1 MEIGYASRM
10 TCPYVTNDIRS
21 VLVSPASTRG
31 GDSFS
36 GLAWSPKPTGLMW
49 IARGHH
55 LNTVQ
60 ADTLSNLGYHG
71 NTSNNLL
78 QDNEV
83 QRLQLT
89 TRRGLQSFNFVA
101 SLEGSSRNGGFMDPV
116 IRFWHASVV
125 PYRDTSLGV
134 PQDGLHRVTLRRG
147 DQITEVGPSG
157 WRLNRLE
164 TGVYYRKQKSVMLGT
179 VIKFPLSGSRGLM
192 DRGSTDVAFVGSVG
206 TRVFGWDA
214 VWEGQSVTSS
224 RSGDNQDIVL
234 HKNWFNQTFS
244 FVNVFARGWAAIVQ
258 YDDLDSGITLGL
270 PYSEDKRRQMTFGV
284 RRQHNNTILDLLVT
298 ENVRPFRTT
307 PYVVDVGFTLALRRY
322 H

>member
-1 MEIGYASRM
+1 M
-10 TCPYVTNDIRS
+10 TYPIVTNDIRS

-36 GLAWSPKPTGLMW
+36 GLVWSPKPTGLMW
-49 IARGHH
+49 VERGHH

-60 ADTLSNLGYHG
+60 ADAFSNLGYNG
-71 NTSNNLL
+71 NTSSNLL

-89 TRRGLQSFNFVA
+89 TRRGLQSLNLVA

-116 IRFWHASVV
+116 IRFWHSSVV

-134 PQDGLHRVTLRRG
+134 PPDRLHRVTLRSG
-147 DQITEVGPSG
+147 GQITEYSESG

-164 TGVYYRKQKSVMLGT
+164 TGVYFRKQKSVMFGT
-179 VIKFPLSGSRGLM
+179 VIKFPLSGSYGLM

-206 TRVFGWDA
+206 TRVFGWDV

-224 RSGDNQDIVL
+224 RSGSKQGVVL

-244 FVNVFARGWAAIVQ
+244 LVKVFASEWAALVQ

-270 PYSEDKRRQMTFGV
+270 PYSEDKRRQMSFGV
-284 RRQHNNTILDLLVT
+284 RRQRNNMIVDLLVT

-307 PYVVDVGFTLALRRY
+307 PYVMDVGFTLALRRY